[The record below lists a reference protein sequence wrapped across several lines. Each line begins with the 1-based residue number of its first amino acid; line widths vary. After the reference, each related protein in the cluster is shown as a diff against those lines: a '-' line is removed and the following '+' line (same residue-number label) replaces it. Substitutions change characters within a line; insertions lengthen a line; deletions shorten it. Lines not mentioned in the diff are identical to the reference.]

1 MQVEILTETKE
12 QRVHAHCID
21 AEKAVR
27 NQVGTEYYC
36 LLGKER
42 TVKIS
47 EQATLPSQ
55 KNTEFINNKINI
67 YNLYL

>member
-42 TVKIS
+42 TVKIPS
-47 EQATLPSQ
+47 DQETFPSQ
-55 KNTEFINNKINI
+55 KNTE
-67 YNLYL
+67 L